1 MVAITTA
8 AAISTV
14 ASAIPP
20 FAKTITGILQSLTTE
35 VADNTNVSLT
45 AYAKSGRITS
55 RVFID
60 ASISQDPVT
69 TDILKTVHTQYC
81 AFILIALQMSQL
93 VSKSQ
98 NVQDILRVVATE
110 DSKIHE
116 DIAGEFALENQQA
129 LKAVGPEKTSQKTVE
144 QVSGKV
150 VSFAGDTHIPAGRVI
165 EVTMTNPE
173 NPEHKV
179 TVNLFV
185 QLTPYIVPAELAVLF
200 IVKDKSPTFYQRWI
214 QWRTGEISFFK
225 DLILQCDRA
234 KAREKLLKMDPSGS
248 AAAMIQAQ
256 GKSRWTFAENLSK
269 ESAQKARNIAN
280 TVLIFSQET
289 MDRAKVEGGV
299 DFSVYRSRQDY
310 FDSTYALM
318 IVVVDQMY
326 NQVTIYYNSIEEAAT
341 YSFDQMQTA
350 TKNGSGTDLVAIM
363 NALNQG
369 RTPKF

>member
-14 ASAIPP
+14 ANAIPP
-20 FAKTITGILQSLTTE
+20 FAKTVTGIFNSLAGE
-35 VADNTNVSLT
+35 VKDNTNVSLT
-45 AYAKSGRITS
+45 SYVKSGRIMS

-60 ASISQDPVT
+60 ASIAQDPVT

-116 DIAGEFALENQQA
+116 DISGEFAMEVMQSEPANN
-129 LKAVGPEKTSQKTVE
+129 KKTTE

-150 VSFAGDTHIPAGRVI
+150 VSFAGDNHIPSGKVI

-179 TVNLFV
+179 TVNIFV
-185 QLTPYIVPAELAVLF
+185 QLTPYIVPADLAVLF
-200 IVKDKSPTFYQRWI
+200 VVKDKSPTFYQRWI
-214 QWRTGEISFFK
+214 QWRTGEIAFFK

-234 KAREKLLKMDPSGS
+234 KTREKLLKMDPSGA

-256 GKSRWTFAENLSK
+256 TKSRWAFAANLSK
-269 ESAQKARNIAN
+269 ESPQKAHNIAN

-289 MDRAKVEGGV
+289 MDRAKVDGGI
-299 DFSVYRSRQDY
+299 DFSDYRSRQDY
-310 FDSTYALM
+310 FNSTYALM

-341 YSFDQMQTA
+341 YSFDQMQSA
-350 TKNGSGTDLVAIM
+350 TKNGSSTDLVSIM